1 MDNLDINFLKDN
13 LKELNIE
20 LSETQINMFVKY
32 YELLVE
38 WNSFM
43 NLTAITEWKEVVI
56 KHFIDSLSLV
66 NVIENMTDVSYS
78 VLDIGTGA
86 GFPGIPLKIAFPN
99 LKITLVDSLNKRV
112 KFLNEVINVLGLENI
127 VAIHSRAEDI
137 GHNSMY
143 REQYDIVVSRAVSN
157 LTVLAEYCVPFVKLN
172 GCFIPYKS
180 EKSEEELS
188 NASKALSILGCKYIN
203 SVDFDL
209 PSSDIFRCLLVFE
222 KIKNTPN
229 KFPRKAGLPTKD
241 PIC

>member
-1 MDNLDINFLKDN
+1 MDNLDISFLVDN
-13 LKELNIE
+13 VKELNIE
-20 LSETQINMFVKY
+20 LTDTQIDMFVKY

-56 KHFIDSLSLV
+56 KHFVDSLSLV

-112 KFLNEVINVLGLENI
+112 KFLNEVISSLGLVDI
-127 VAIHSRAEDI
+127 VALHSRAEDI
-137 GHNSMY
+137 GHNLVY

-157 LTVLAEYCVPFVKLN
+157 LTVLAEYCVPFVKPR
-172 GCFIPYKS
+172 GFFIPYKS
-180 EKSEEELS
+180 EKSEEELN

-203 SVDFDL
+203 SIDFTL
-209 PSSDIFRCLLVFE
+209 PSSDIFRSLLVFE
-222 KIKNTPN
+222 KVKSSPN
-229 KFPRKAGLPTKD
+229 KFPRKAGLPAKD